1 MAELRNPKR
10 NNWSTLADV
19 LTAAKQKANKYEVKD
34 WVPLLGGTGLGDM
47 FLGDA
52 PELIDDASYHGNQAF
67 VSGGNAATGGI
78 GTFGADPRTLD
89 VAMLGADAFGVGSLA
104 TYGAKTGARKAYEEA
119 TKGTLNPMRRKFMK
133 GAAATA
139 GVAAIGGLAGL
150 KKAGKETA
158 EQVAKKTGDN
168 ITKTAA
174 KPKYKYNSL
183 KEYNEDLMGRAMD
196 ESDIASWERD
206 GRPALD
212 YGDSYEDDILKW
224 KKHLADM
231 DEQAY
236 SRAKE
241 SATEGIYARPDG
253 SFADRYG
260 NRVSEYDMKRLDWF
274 SPEAKAEMKM
284 FKNDST
290 MAGFPEKNKWDYLDY
305 WSGVSDDLPY

>member
-1 MAELRNPKR
+1 MG
-10 NNWSTLADV
+10 SSS
-19 LTAAKQKANKYEVKD
+19 
-34 WVPLLGGTGLGDM
+34 GTGLGDM

-119 TKGTLNPMRRKFMK
+119 TKGTLNPIRRKFMK

-174 KPKYKYNSL
+174 KSPHKFNTMDDYLSDLDKRTSDYIDEDIKWQKEFMDDGDIPFPEGEYKAHKWN
-183 KEYNEDLMGRAMD
+183 
-196 ESDIASWERD
+196 DIKSTFARQD
-206 GRPALD
+206 ADD
-212 YGDSYEDDILKW
+212 YT
-224 KKHLADM
+224 
-231 DEQAY
+231 
-236 SRAKE
+236 RAKE
-241 SATEGIYARPDG
+241 LVTEGIYARPDG
-253 SFADRYG
+253 KFVDGEG
-260 NRVSEYDMKRLDWF
+260 NLLREEFINKVDEF
-274 SPEAKAEMKM
+274 SPKARKQMKQ
-284 FKNDST
+284 FKQLAEERT
-290 MAGFPEKNKWDYLDY
+290 PLDY
-305 WSGVSDDLPY
+305 YTDQPMTWADQLEDINILYRIDK